1 MQTELRGE
9 GRIFRA
15 DPAIGK
21 ATRKV
26 CVFCGNEV
34 TNTMN
39 RSTYSL
45 PPAACSTARL
55 VVGVLLAALALS
67 CGKAKSPW
75 ARKMTVADRIAWM
88 TACGIPEAD
97 VRPDEGD
104 ADYAYTSYDKRVSR
118 DTDPILVACNLTWNR
133 TKDRLWH
140 ISVGLGGRGRDEV
153 DSDGADVRLDSKL
166 LEPYLQLLL
175 QPVPPEYHA
184 TIRKIAL
191 GAVRRGVKVGAFVID
206 GGHGPGARYWHLEI
220 RAN

>member
-1 MQTELRGE
+1 MRG
-9 GRIFRA
+9 GSPISRT

-21 ATRKV
+21 APRKV

-39 RSTYSL
+39 RSTNSL
-45 PPAACSTARL
+45 PPFAYSTSRL
-55 VVGVLLAALALS
+55 VVAALLASLALS

-75 ARKMTVADRIAWM
+75 VRKMTEADRIAWM

-97 VRPDEGD
+97 VRPDVGD
-104 ADYAYTSYDKRVSR
+104 ADYAYISYDKRITR
-118 DTDPILVACNLTWNR
+118 DTDPISVACNLTWNR

-140 ISVGLGGRGRDEV
+140 VSIGLGGRGRDEV
-153 DSDGADVRLDSKL
+153 DSDGADVPLDTKL
-166 LEPYLQLLL
+166 LEPYLLLLL

-191 GAVRRGVKVGAFVID
+191 GPVRRGVRVGAFVID